1 MPGTKIAE
9 SVRRE
14 QIVAAAYGLAIRGGL
29 RAVTVRDVARK
40 GDMSAGL
47 IIFHY
52 HTKDRLLLAVLD
64 AVLAET
70 TTLTIGPRIAAIP
83 DALDRLLALI
93 RQEMARLSAEPQRNR
108 LFFEFWSAGIWN
120 RAIRARIQRE
130 LDRYREAFR
139 PMSQA
144 AIAADPS
151 RFAGVGTADLAAVA
165 VSFIKGCAVQSMV
178 EPHLDVD
185 GFARAVESLLTVP
198 SHLAIAGMGSPRRQ
212 RRMHGARPR
221 SS

>member
-14 QIVAAAYGLAIRGGL
+14 RIVAAAYALAIRGGL
-29 RAVTVRDVARK
+29 RAITIRDVARK
-40 GDMSAGL
+40 GGMSAGL
-47 IIFHY
+47 IIFHF
-52 HTKDRLLLAVLD
+52 HTKDRLLLALLD
-64 AVLAET
+64 SVLAKT
-70 TTLTIGPRIAAIP
+70 TALTLGPDIARIP
-83 DALDRLLALI
+83 NSLDRLVALL
-93 RQEMARLSAEPQRNR
+93 RQEMARLSAEPRRNR

-120 RAIRARIQRE
+120 RSIRVRMQHE

-139 PMSQA
+139 PMAQA

-151 RFAGVGTADLAAVA
+151 RFVGVDTADLAAIA

-185 GFARAVESLLTVP
+185 GLVRAAESLLAAP
-198 SHLAIAGMGSPRRQ
+198 SRIAKHWHDLS
-212 RRMHGARPR
+212 A
-221 SS
+221 